1 MFAVRNILSQMG
13 WGESQRAELAKIES
27 GDFYLTRKDR
37 LRGARQCIYPRAMFT
52 ISKTATPFHFQIAV
66 SRVYEEGEEAILDED
81 EEEAQEDHSFLI
93 DPMLDFK
100 ITQVDDRY
108 AFSWR
113 DTETNDPD
121 DRFEFVADSNMNKA
135 TRDFIDVTIL
145 QAMYERKF
153 NRPSTGV
160 PVAQMRALTKPVQ
173 SDDEDERPIKQESSV
188 SQANANKGKKPR
200 ASTMSVRSINQ
211 NDEPPLVSEEAG
223 LYLWNLDGEQFE
235 VVELNVHATIVK
247 HENGPF
253 DYWIEAIQGDLSI
266 LGHQVTPGLNAR
278 WAKDILGFMWHQK
291 GGDGTFD
298 NWCLRFDER
307 EAFGRFQSRFA
318 RCLWEVKNEIPWE
331 KAIREDQ
338 EYAVAVWEGEDVE
351 MASLSDG
358 ENESEETSEDEEDEV
373 KDSLRA
379 DSEAPNDGGRNS
391 NLVVGHNKDRAFVVR
406 GNKIGVFKTGDDIQ
420 YSTTMTG
427 LKTSKGKYFN
437 PDKVM
442 LHDQDKSML
451 VMNPN
456 DRSTVYQLDLGERG
470 EIVEEWKIHDD
481 IPIEHMAPKSKFAPT
496 THEQTFVGA
505 SSNGLFRVDPRVSG
519 NKLVDSEHKQY
530 VTKAKFSSLAT
541 SQLGK
546 VVVASAKGDFRL
558 FDKIGKNAKTAL
570 PGMGDPIIG
579 VDVTADSKWVVAT
592 TRTVLLVFDCT
603 IKDGK
608 YEGQLGFDRAF
619 PADKKPVAKTLSL
632 MPQHVAYM
640 GEISFTPARFNT
652 GPDQLE
658 NTIVTSSGPYVI
670 AWDFSRVKKGMKD
683 KYEIKQY
690 ADNVVAD
697 NFRFGDDSDIV
708 VALENNVL
716 MVDKKQLKK
725 PTRQSLASPA
735 RTRSR
740 K

>member
-1 MFAVRNILSQMG
+1 
-13 WGESQRAELAKIES
+13 
-27 GDFYLTRKDR
+27 
-37 LRGARQCIYPRAMFT
+37 
-52 ISKTATPFHFQIAV
+52 
-66 SRVYEEGEEAILDED
+66 
-81 EEEAQEDHSFLI
+81 
-93 DPMLDFK
+93 
-100 ITQVDDRY
+100 
-108 AFSWR
+108 
-113 DTETNDPD
+113 
-121 DRFEFVADSNMNKA
+121 
-135 TRDFIDVTIL
+135 
-145 QAMYERKF
+145 
-153 NRPSTGV
+153 
-160 PVAQMRALTKPVQ
+160 
-173 SDDEDERPIKQESSV
+173 
-188 SQANANKGKKPR
+188 
-200 ASTMSVRSINQ
+200 
-211 NDEPPLVSEEAG
+211 
-223 LYLWNLDGEQFE
+223 
-235 VVELNVHATIVK
+235 
-247 HENGPF
+247 
-253 DYWIEAIQGDLSI
+253 
-266 LGHQVTPGLNAR
+266 
-278 WAKDILGFMWHQK
+278 
-291 GGDGTFD
+291 
-298 NWCLRFDER
+298 
-307 EAFGRFQSRFA
+307 
-318 RCLWEVKNEIPWE
+318 
-331 KAIREDQ
+331 
-338 EYAVAVWEGEDVE
+338 
-351 MASLSDG
+351 
-358 ENESEETSEDEEDEV
+358 
-373 KDSLRA
+373 
-379 DSEAPNDGGRNS
+379 
-391 NLVVGHNKDRAFVVR
+391 
-406 GNKIGVFKTGDDIQ
+406 
-420 YSTTMTG
+420 
-427 LKTSKGKYFN
+427 
-437 PDKVM
+437 
-442 LHDQDKSML
+442 
-451 VMNPN
+451 
-456 DRSTVYQLDLGERG
+456 
-470 EIVEEWKIHDD
+470 
-481 IPIEHMAPKSKFAPT
+481 
-496 THEQTFVGA
+496 VGA